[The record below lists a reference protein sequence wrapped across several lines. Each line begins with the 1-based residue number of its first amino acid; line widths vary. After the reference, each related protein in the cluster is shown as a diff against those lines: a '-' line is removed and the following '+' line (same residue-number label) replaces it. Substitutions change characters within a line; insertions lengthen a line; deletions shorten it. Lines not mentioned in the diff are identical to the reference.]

1 MVGHS
6 SRLPCEAQTLRVG
19 ADTGKETKK
28 QKSPEAVYARGET
41 WFMTN
46 GHYKSSHKT
55 EYSAN
60 FVGIIR
66 RPCGEIFFFKF
77 SLAT

>member
-1 MVGHS
+1 MVGHT
-6 SRLPCEAQTLRVG
+6 SRLPCEAQTVTAG

-46 GHYKSSHKT
+46 GHYKSSQKKT

-60 FVGIIR
+60 FAGIIR
-66 RPCGEIFFFKF
+66 RPCGEIFFFLN
-77 SLAT
+77 SPL